1 MFMYALIM
9 LKLIINK
16 IIHEYVRLT
25 HTSVSCLVQK
35 NMQQNRSVQLP
46 FDFLIE
52 INLNLKK
59 NENHTYMFFNL
70 YFR

>member
-52 INLNLKK
+52 INLN
-59 NENHTYMFFNL
+59 
-70 YFR
+70 